1 MVSAAVQSHRR
12 GVWEPLP
19 AVLYGHAIH
28 PLSNGQQRDSL
39 HDPKSNGGGS
49 NNNGESS
56 AANDMIVGLDVGDD
70 VYAFERY
77 VPKGKEVDGIWYRG
91 SVFGKYTHPPLY

>member
-1 MVSAAVQSHRR
+1 MGPAATQNQRR

-28 PLSNGQQRDSL
+28 PLSNGQRRDSL
-39 HDPKSNGGGS
+39 HDSKVNSNGT
-49 NNNGESS
+49 SS
-56 AANDMIVGLDVGDD
+56 RHDEDSATNDMIVGLDVGDD

-77 VPKGKEVDGIWYRG
+77 VPKGKEVSGIWYRG
-91 SVFGKYTHPPLY
+91 